1 MTDYFDRV
9 ETQLVQRAEALYP
22 ASADGSL
29 SLDGRVR
36 DVRPP
41 LGRRAETAALDL
53 AGGSRDS
60 LRRTP
65 DALVGMVLG
74 AVGGL
79 VAALIM
85 LLGASPATPDFSVSR
100 GKGRLV
106 TISAATPSSVAAL
119 NNRLASL
126 GIPIRAANVRSDC
139 VAPVQPIGP
148 RSTKPRTLD
157 LAGMPLVVR
166 RLKGDHRAL
175 LSVRVAPPSRAG
187 QTLVLAAGGSGADPV
202 GELITGSPP
211 ACIRGPRR
219 GHALL
224 GALS

>member
-9 ETQLVQRAEALYP
+9 EAQLVQRAGALYST
-22 ASADGSL
+22 SAVGRL
-29 SLDGRVR
+29 SA
-36 DVRPP
+36 
-41 LGRRAETAALDL
+41 GRRGGFRGPRARRADAGAFDL
-53 AGGSRDS
+53 VSAGERSP
-60 LRRTP
+60 RRSP
-65 DALVGMVLG
+65 RALVGFVLAG
-74 AVGGL
+74 AGGL

-106 TISAATPSSVAAL
+106 TINAATPSSIAAL

-126 GIPIRAANVRSDC
+126 GIPIRAAKVLPDC
-139 VAPVQPIGP
+139 VAPVQTIGS
-148 RSTKPRTLD
+148 RSATAQTLD
-157 LAGMPLVVR
+157 LAGMPLVLR
-166 RLKGDHRAL
+166 RLKGDRKAL
-175 LSVRVAPPSRAG
+175 LRVMVAPPSRPG
-187 QTLVLAAGGSGADPV
+187 QTLVLAAGGSGAEPV
-202 GELITGSPP
+202 GQLITGSPP